1 MGLARL
7 PDEVRRLVWLGLL
20 DGRSGCELAVEF
32 AISEKSV
39 SRIRHDPVVMADV
52 YVSSSA
58 RLGLADRE
66 EISRGL
72 AAGWSVRKIA
82 SGLGRAP
89 STISREIRRHGG
101 RQLYRAARAQART
114 RQRARRPK
122 PSVFERNRC
131 LAGVVERWLEFE
143 QWSPVQISAR
153 LPSEFP
159 DDETMRVSAETIY
172 QALYVYGRGGLRKEL
187 ARHLRSGRTSRRPHT
202 VTARNRGRSPIPD
215 LVSIAERPDEV
226 EDRLVPGHWEGDL
239 IMGRNNASQVA
250 TLVER
255 TTGLVM
261 LAKLANK
268 QAPTLASCLTERI
281 TTLPEILRGSLT
293 WDRGSE
299 MAAHRQFTIA
309 TGVKVYFCDPHAPWQ
324 RGSNENI
331 NGLLRQYLP
340 RDSDLSR
347 FTQADLDAIAR
358 KLNTRPRARHG
369 FLTPLEVFDQLVLH

>member
-1 MGLARL
+1 
-7 PDEVRRLVWLGLL
+7 
-20 DGRSGCELAVEF
+20 
-32 AISEKSV
+32 
-39 SRIRHDPVVMADV
+39 
-52 YVSSSA
+52 
-58 RLGLADRE
+58 
-66 EISRGL
+66 
-72 AAGWSVRKIA
+72 VRKIA

-131 LAGVVERWLEFE
+131 LAAVVERWLEFE

-187 ARHLRSGRTSRRPHT
+187 ARHLRSARTSRRPQP